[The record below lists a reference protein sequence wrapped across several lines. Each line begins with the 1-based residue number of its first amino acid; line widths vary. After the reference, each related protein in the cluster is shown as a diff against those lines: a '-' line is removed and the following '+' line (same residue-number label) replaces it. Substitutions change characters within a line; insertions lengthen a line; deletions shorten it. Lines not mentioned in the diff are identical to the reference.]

1 MKKTTKQLKK
11 TKVPAKG
18 KAGVKKSVRPPV
30 KAKPASA
37 PVKKP
42 TSASRK
48 IHQPSSL
55 ASAPV
60 DPVSTSVP
68 PKPEPTRLR
77 RTAQELAA
85 GQREISVAEFFTK
98 NRHLL
103 GFDNQKKAL
112 LTTVKEAV
120 DNALDACEESGHLP
134 ELLVEIHAKGP
145 ERFTVVVEDNGPGIV
160 RAQIP
165 KIFGKLLY
173 GSKFHRLKQSR
184 GQQGIGI
191 SAAAMYG
198 QLTTGMPCRITSR
211 IGAKKPAHYFEI
223 QVDTRRNEPQIVK
236 DIEVEFAREHGT
248 RVEIDLDAQFQRG
261 RRSVEEYLEEMLVA
275 NPHVTLQYKPP
286 DGEMK
291 LFARATNQPPV
302 EALQIKP
309 HPYGVELG
317 MLIQKLKETKSR
329 NLRGFL
335 QSEFCKVGPGTADEI
350 CATANLKSESS
361 PRRLSRVEAEALHKG
376 IQATKLQR
384 PPTNCLSPI
393 GEELMLAGL
402 KRVVPDAQMYSSV
415 SRPPAVYRGNPFL
428 VEAAFAWGG
437 EKRPLDQQVELIRF
451 ANRVPLQYQQSACA
465 ITKAVIQTNWRPYG
479 LSQPGGSLPV
489 GPLVVALH
497 IASVWVPFTSESKE
511 AIASYPEII
520 KEMKLALQECGRRLG
535 VHVRK
540 QERIEDAE
548 KKKNYIATY
557 IPQLAFAL
565 QDILK
570 LSDKER
576 DKTVKNLT
584 EVLEKSRK
592 IE

>member
-1 MKKTTKQLKK
+1 MKKKAPAKAAKRPSAQTTKKPATKPVGK
-11 TKVPAKG
+11 TKSIAKPEKKKSKTTQPPAKETL
-18 KAGVKKSVRPPV
+18 AATAPI
-30 KAKPASA
+30 APAPAVAA
-37 PVKKP
+37 P
-42 TSASRK
+42 
-48 IHQPSSL
+48 
-55 ASAPV
+55 APE
-60 DPVSTSVP
+60 
-68 PKPEPTRLR
+68 KRR
-77 RTAQELAA
+77 GRTAVEMAA

-103 GFDNQKKAL
+103 GFDNAKKAL

-120 DNALDACEESGHLP
+120 DNALDACEEAGHLP
-134 ELLVEIHAKGP
+134 EIHVELKTIGP
-145 ERFTVVVEDNGPGIV
+145 DRFTVVVEDNGPGIV

-211 IGAKKPAHYFEI
+211 IGKKKPAHYFEI
-223 QVDTRRNEPQIVK
+223 QVDTRRNEPHIVK
-236 DIEVEFAREHGT
+236 DQVVESAKDHGT
-248 RVEIDLDAQFQRG
+248 RVEIDLEAQFQRG

-275 NPHVTLQYKPP
+275 NPHVTLSYKPP
-286 DGEMK
+286 DGD
-291 LFARATNQPPV
+291 LRSFPRATDHPPV

-329 NLRGFL
+329 NLRGFF
-335 QSEFCKVGPGTADEI
+335 QTEFCRVGGGTADEI
-350 CATANLKSESS
+350 CAAAKLSPESA
-361 PRRLSRVEAEALHKG
+361 PRRLSRTDADALHKG
-376 IQATKLQR
+376 IQSTKIQR

-393 GEELMLAGL
+393 GEDLMLAGL
-402 KRVVPDAQMYSSV
+402 KRVVPDAELYSAV
-415 SRPPAVYRGNPFL
+415 SRPPSVYRGNPFL

-437 EKRPLDQQVELIRF
+437 EKRPLDQPVELIRF
-451 ANRVPLQYQQSACA
+451 ANRVPLQYQQASCG

-479 LSQPGGSLPV
+479 LSQPGGALPV
-489 GPLVVALH
+489 GPLVIALH

-511 AIASYPEII
+511 AIAAYAEII

-535 VHVRK
+535 IHVRK
-540 QERIEDAE
+540 QARIEDAE

-557 IPQLAFAL
+557 IPQLALAL

-576 DKTVKNLT
+576 DKTIASLT
-584 EVLEKSRK
+584 DVLERSRK

>member
-1 MKKTTKQLKK
+1 
-11 TKVPAKG
+11 
-18 KAGVKKSVRPPV
+18 
-30 KAKPASA
+30 
-37 PVKKP
+37 
-42 TSASRK
+42 
-48 IHQPSSL
+48 
-55 ASAPV
+55 
-60 DPVSTSVP
+60 
-68 PKPEPTRLR
+68 
-77 RTAQELAA
+77 
-85 GQREISVAEFFTK
+85 
-98 NRHLL
+98 
-103 GFDNQKKAL
+103 
-112 LTTVKEAV
+112 
-120 DNALDACEESGHLP
+120 
-134 ELLVEIHAKGP
+134 
-145 ERFTVVVEDNGPGIV
+145 
-160 RAQIP
+160 
-165 KIFGKLLY
+165 
-173 GSKFHRLKQSR
+173 
-184 GQQGIGI
+184 
-191 SAAAMYG
+191 
-198 QLTTGMPCRITSR
+198 
-211 IGAKKPAHYFEI
+211 
-223 QVDTRRNEPQIVK
+223 
-236 DIEVEFAREHGT
+236 
-248 RVEIDLDAQFQRG
+248 
-261 RRSVEEYLEEMLVA
+261 
-275 NPHVTLQYKPP
+275 
-286 DGEMK
+286 MK

-361 PRRLSRVEAEALHKG
+361 PKRLSRVEAEALHKG

-437 EKRPLDQQVELIRF
+437 EKRPLDQQVEMIRF

>member
-1 MKKTTKQLKK
+1 MKKQMKQPKK
-11 TKVPAKG
+11 PKTSAPA
-18 KAGVKKSVRPPV
+18 
-30 KAKPASA
+30 AKPA
-37 PVKKP
+37 
-42 TSASRK
+42 
-48 IHQPSSL
+48 
-55 ASAPV
+55 
-60 DPVSTSVP
+60 P
-68 PKPEPTRLR
+68 PRR

-120 DNALDACEESGHLP
+120 DNALDACEEAGNLP
-134 ELLVEIHAKGP
+134 EILVEVHAKGP

-211 IGAKKPAHYFEI
+211 IGAKKPAHHFEI
-223 QVDTRRNEPQIVK
+223 QVDTRRNEPAVIK
-236 DIEVEFAREHGT
+236 DQEVEFAKDHGT
-248 RVEIDLDAQFQRG
+248 RVEIDLEAQFQRG

-275 NPHVTLQYKPP
+275 NPHVTLRYQPP
-286 DGEMK
+286 DGDLREY
-291 LFARATNQPPV
+291 ARATSHPPV

-317 MLIQKLKETKSR
+317 MLIQKLKETKAR
-329 NLRGFL
+329 NLRGFM
-335 QSEFCKVGPGTADEI
+335 QTEFCRVGPGTADEI
-350 CATANLKSESS
+350 CKTANLKSESA

-402 KRVVPDAQMYSSV
+402 KRVVPDAQLYSSV
-415 SRPPAVYRGNPFL
+415 SRPTAVYRGNPFL

-437 EKRPLDQQVELIRF
+437 EKRPLDQPVELIRF

-465 ITKAVIQTNWRPYG
+465 VTKAVIQTNWRPYG
-479 LSQPGGSLPV
+479 LSQPGGALPV

-557 IPQLAFAL
+557 IPQLALAL

-570 LSDKER
+570 LSDKDR
-576 DKTVKNLT
+576 DKTIRNLT
-584 EVLEKSRK
+584 DVLERSRK